1 MPKVSWYMRKTVT
14 CLPDKKAKDIM
25 MNNCVDHDKNCGFY
39 LICEWESLKQFK
51 HGNNDIQILSWLS

>member
-1 MPKVSWYMRKTVT
+1 MRKTVT